1 MQTNLAKKGL
11 APKGAPSLITRL
23 RRCALPGWFA
33 FLLPAAAATAALL
46 CGEWIHRGS
55 LDGTFWQDS
64 LAVHLPA
71 YLLAWLLLLGV
82 YCLVDG
88 LAKLPAL
95 AVVCTGAV
103 GCIPAA
109 VTYFKLK
116 LRGEPLFP
124 WDFSQLGEALQVAGK
139 SGVQLQPS
147 MVGSALIF
155 LALAAAACFVRRPH
169 WGWKTRAVRVWAPAA
184 GLLVLV
190 FGVYLQPGV
199 TLALKIYPDMW
210 MQNRYYRT
218 YGVISGFM
226 TNLQALNIAE
236 PEGYSPEAVQALAD
250 QADETRAKPRYAQSY
265 RAAGDGTVRQP
276 SIIFVMDESFWDASE
291 LPGVTYSE
299 ELTPNLHRLAETSAY
314 GRAYSPSFGGG
325 TCDVEFE
332 ALTGFSVEFLPGGC
346 KPFQQHVTHD
356 MFALPNYLKDQGYQ
370 TAAVHGYY
378 KRFWS
383 RNTAYPHLGIDK
395 FIGLEDMQSPEK
407 KRGVYWKGGL
417 VTDAEMARQII
428 DAYEER
434 EPGRPIFLH
443 AVTMQNHTTY
453 NKDNYPAGELVDIL
467 EAPAGMSA
475 QTRDALRDFATGVRD
490 ADAMLGT
497 LTDYFAAAEE
507 PVILVFW
514 GDHYN
519 PIGSGYEVYTS
530 TGYASADSQDPR
542 LHGMPLLIWSNYW
555 QGKTELGTIGTYE
568 IAPVM
573 MELYGLETPPFFE
586 YLLQQLDVYRSRTL
600 GVTVLPDGTAQEAE
614 LTEEQQAWFNGHWMM
629 QYDMMFGD
637 ETLWKPEEEQP

>member
-11 APKGAPSLITRL
+11 LGIKAHP
-23 RRCALPGWFA
+23 RCPVLPGWCI
-33 FLLPAAAATAALL
+33 LMLPAVTAAVALL

-55 LDGTFWQDS
+55 LDLTFWRDS
-64 LAVHLPA
+64 LGAHLPA
-71 YLLAWLLLLGV
+71 YLLAWLLLLGM

-88 LAKLPAL
+88 LTRLPAL

-124 WDFSQLGEALQVAGK
+124 WDFSQVGEAMQVAGK
-139 SGVQLQPS
+139 SGIRLQPS
-147 MVGSALIF
+147 MAGSVLIF
-155 LALAAAACFVRRPH
+155 LALATAACLVRRPR
-169 WGWKTRAVRVWAPAA
+169 WGWKQRTARILGPAA
-184 GLLVLV
+184 GLMVLVL
-190 FGVYLQPGV
+190 GVYLQPGA
-199 TLALKIYPDMW
+199 TNALGIYPDMW

-218 YGVISGFM
+218 YGVVSGFM
-226 TNLQALNIAE
+226 TNLQVLDIAA
-236 PEGYSPEAVQALAD
+236 PEGYSPEAVQTLAR
-250 QADETRAKPRYAQSY
+250 QADENRAAPRYVGSY
-265 RAAGDGTVRQP
+265 RAKGDGAVKQP
-276 SIIFVMDESFWDASE
+276 SIIFVMDESFWDAGE

-346 KPFQQHVTHD
+346 KPYQQHVTHD

-370 TAAVHGYY
+370 TVAVHGYY

-383 RNTAYPHLGIDK
+383 RSTAYPHLGIDR
-395 FIGLEDMQSPEK
+395 FIGLEDMENPEK
-407 KRGVYWKGGL
+407 KRGVFWKGGL

-428 DAYEER
+428 GAYEACER
-434 EPGRPIFLH
+434 GRPVFLH

-453 NKDNYPAGELVDIL
+453 HKDNYPVGELVDIL
-467 EAPAGMSA
+467 QAPSGMGA

-497 LTDYFAAAEE
+497 LTDYFSSVEE

-519 PIGSGYEVYTS
+519 PIGSGYEAYTS

-555 QGKTELGTIGTYE
+555 QGKVELGTIGTYE
-568 IAPVM
+568 ISPVM

-586 YLLQQLDVYRSRTL
+586 YLLQQMKVYRSRTL
-600 GVTVLPDGTAQEAE
+600 GVTVLPDGTAREAE
-614 LTEEQQAWFNGHWMM
+614 LTEEQQAWFDGHWMM

-637 ETLWKPEEEQP
+637 ETLWKPEEGEP

>member
-1 MQTNLAKKGL
+1 M
-11 APKGAPSLITRL
+11 
-23 RRCALPGWFA
+23 
-33 FLLPAAAATAALL
+33 
-46 CGEWIHRGS
+46 
-55 LDGTFWQDS
+55 
-64 LAVHLPA
+64 
-71 YLLAWLLLLGV
+71 
-82 YCLVDG
+82 
-88 LAKLPAL
+88 
-95 AVVCTGAV
+95 
-103 GCIPAA
+103 
-109 VTYFKLK
+109 
-116 LRGEPLFP
+116 
-124 WDFSQLGEALQVAGK
+124 
-139 SGVQLQPS
+139 
-147 MVGSALIF
+147 
-155 LALAAAACFVRRPH
+155 
-169 WGWKTRAVRVWAPAA
+169 
-184 GLLVLV
+184 
-190 FGVYLQPGV
+190 
-199 TLALKIYPDMW
+199 
-210 MQNRYYRT
+210 
-218 YGVISGFM
+218 
-226 TNLQALNIAE
+226 
-236 PEGYSPEAVQALAD
+236 
-250 QADETRAKPRYAQSY
+250 
-265 RAAGDGTVRQP
+265 RQP

-467 EAPAGMSA
+467 EAPASMSA

-600 GVTVLPDGTAQEAE
+600 GVTVLPDGTAREAE